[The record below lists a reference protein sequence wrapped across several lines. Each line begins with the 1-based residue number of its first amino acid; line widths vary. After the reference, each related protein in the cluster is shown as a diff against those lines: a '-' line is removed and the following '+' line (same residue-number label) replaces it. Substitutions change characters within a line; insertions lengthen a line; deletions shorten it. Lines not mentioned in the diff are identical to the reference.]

1 MEEEL
6 ISMEHRKRLLATTM
20 IAGVAAIGFAAPA
33 FAQSAPQEE
42 VSRVDEVVVTG
53 SRIARRDAVA
63 ESPILT
69 VQQED
74 MTHSG

>member
-53 SRIARRDAVA
+53 SRIARRDVPLRI
-63 ESPILT
+63 SST
-69 VQQED
+69 R
-74 MTHSG
+74 S